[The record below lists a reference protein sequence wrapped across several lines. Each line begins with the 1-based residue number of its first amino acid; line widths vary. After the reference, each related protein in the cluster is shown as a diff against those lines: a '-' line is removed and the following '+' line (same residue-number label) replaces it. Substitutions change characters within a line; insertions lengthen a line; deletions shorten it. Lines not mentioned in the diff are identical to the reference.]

1 MLRQTFPSKMWVA
14 LVEVYISQR
23 NDNKISHFSFQKS
36 LNFEGPNKYFMSGRV
51 KHQYIHISLM
61 FLVSTIG
68 LTTLLPQPV
77 YLHNKIVEVKHEM

>member
-1 MLRQTFPSKMWVA
+1 
-14 LVEVYISQR
+14 
-23 NDNKISHFSFQKS
+23 
-36 LNFEGPNKYFMSGRV
+36 MSGRV

-77 YLHNKIVEVKHEM
+77 YFHNKIVEVKHEM